1 MRLTSTFLLALVA
14 TAGCRSADVPPLP
27 GSGGELNVYS
37 ARHYASDQLIYDGF
51 SRATGIK
58 VNLIEARAE
67 LLMERL
73 KGEGAASPAD
83 VILAVDAGNLWRA
96 AADGLFQPVRS
107 GVLEAGIPRAE
118 RDPEGLWFGF
128 SKRARVIAYDKATVD
143 PATLTDYFDLASPR
157 FKGNVCARSS
167 GNVYNLSLMAMMIAH
182 HGPERAQAWAR
193 GVVANFSRP
202 PTGGDTDQLKAVAEG
217 VCALAITN
225 HYYWL
230 RLARSAD
237 STERAVAE
245 RTGLFFPDQAGFGT
259 HVNIAGAGV
268 AAHAPNRANAIR
280 FLEYL
285 LTPEV
290 QAIFARENDEFP
302 VSADARYD
310 HPGLA
315 ALGTFRED
323 TLPTVVFG
331 QQQALAQKLLDGA
344 GWR

>member
-1 MRLTSTFLLALVA
+1 MRLASTILIALAA
-14 TAGCRSADVPPLP
+14 TAGCRAPDVPPPP
-27 GSGGELNVYS
+27 GSGGQLNVYS

-51 SRATGIK
+51 TRATGIT

-73 KGEGAASPAD
+73 KTEGAASPAD
-83 VILAVDAGNLWRA
+83 VILTVDAGNLWRA
-96 AADGLFQPVRS
+96 AADSMFQPVRS
-107 GVLEAGIPRAE
+107 EVLEAGIPPAE
-118 RDPEGLWFGF
+118 RDPQGHWFGF

-143 PATLTDYFDLASPR
+143 PASLADYFDLASPR
-157 FKGNVCARSS
+157 FKGKVCARSS

-182 HGPERAQAWAR
+182 HGPDWAR
-193 GVVANFSRP
+193 EWASGVTANFSRP
-202 PTGGDTDQLKAVAEG
+202 PTGGDTDQIKAVAEG

-230 RLARSAD
+230 RLAKSTD
-237 STERAVAE
+237 STERAVAD
-245 RTGLFFPDQAGFGT
+245 RTGLFFPDQAGYGT

-268 AAHAPNRANAIR
+268 AAHAPNRAQAIR

-285 LTPEV
+285 LSPEV

-302 VSADARYD
+302 VLASARYD
-310 HPGLA
+310 NPGLA
-315 ALGTFRED
+315 ALGAFRED

-331 QQQALAQKLLDGA
+331 QQQALAQKLLDDA